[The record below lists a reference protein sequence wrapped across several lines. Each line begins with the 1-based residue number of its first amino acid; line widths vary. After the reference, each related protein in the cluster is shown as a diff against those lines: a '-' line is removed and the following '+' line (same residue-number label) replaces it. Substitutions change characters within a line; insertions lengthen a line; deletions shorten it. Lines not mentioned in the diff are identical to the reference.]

1 MSAWPVA
8 EEAYGERDPFT
19 IEGKAKLVK
28 DLDLQHYNALK
39 FSLILCD
46 FWALSFERM
55 VTMLAA
61 ATGFNESPEQL
72 EAAGERIFNMAR
84 QFNVRE
90 GFSKQDDCLPS
101 RIFNDVL
108 PLGATAGKLL
118 PQEEFNKMLGQYY
131 QIRGWDTNGVP
142 TPSKLKE
149 LGLS

>member
-1 MSAWPVA
+1 
-8 EEAYGERDPFT
+8 
-19 IEGKAKLVK
+19 
-28 DLDLQHYNALK
+28 
-39 FSLILCD
+39 
-46 FWALSFERM
+46 M